1 MAMSDDERVD
11 LHLSRLRVEMGLAPQ
26 TLEAYAS
33 DLRAFRSYLE
43 ETSLSLS
50 SVDEADIAAYL
61 VSLSRR
67 GLSARSQA
75 RHLAAIRGL
84 FRSLVDER
92 ARPNDP
98 TELLVNPSAFR
109 KLPEALSQDEV
120 LRLLSAPQG
129 DAPRTIRDRA
139 MLHLLYASGLRV
151 SELVGLELM
160 DLNLGEG
167 FVSILGKG
175 SKRRIVPF
183 SFETGEAI
191 ERYLREVRPL
201 WARPAERAV
210 FLTSRRGPMTR
221 QAFWKLIRNYARE
234 AGIEKDVSPH
244 RLRHSF
250 ATHLLRNGA
259 DLRVVQMLLG
269 HSDIGTTQIYTHLS
283 DDHLREV
290 HERHH
295 PRG

>member
-1 MAMSDDERVD
+1 MVMSDDERVD
-11 LHLSRLRVEMGLAPQ
+11 LHLSRLRVEMGLAKQ

-33 DLRAFRSYLE
+33 DLKAFRKYME
-43 ETSLSLS
+43 EGALSLTS
-50 SVDEADIAAYL
+50 IDEADIAAYL

-84 FRSLVDER
+84 FRFLVEER
-92 ARPNDP
+92 ARSSDP
-98 TELLVNPSAFR
+98 TELLVNPNAFR
-109 KLPEALSQDEV
+109 KLPEALTQDEV
-120 LRLLSAPQG
+120 LRLLNAPSG
-129 DAPRTIRDRA
+129 DEPRAIRDRA
-139 MLHLLYASGLRV
+139 MLYLLYASGLRV

-160 DLNLGEG
+160 DLNLHEG
-167 FVSILGKG
+167 FVSIMGKG

-183 SFETGEAI
+183 SLETGEAI
-191 ERYLREVRPL
+191 ERYLREIRPR
-201 WARPAERAV
+201 WAKPAERAV
-210 FLTSRRGPMTR
+210 FLTSRRAPMTR
-221 QAFWKLIRNYARE
+221 QAFWKLIRNYARA
-234 AGIEKDVSPH
+234 AGIEKEVSPH

-269 HSDIGTTQIYTHLS
+269 HADIGTTQIYTHLS